1 MMDEFRLVLFFSAKN
16 QLEDPLSMYIGLFGA
31 AMIRG
36 ITVGALAIR

>member
-1 MMDEFRLVLFFSAKN
+1 MDEFRLVLFFSAKN